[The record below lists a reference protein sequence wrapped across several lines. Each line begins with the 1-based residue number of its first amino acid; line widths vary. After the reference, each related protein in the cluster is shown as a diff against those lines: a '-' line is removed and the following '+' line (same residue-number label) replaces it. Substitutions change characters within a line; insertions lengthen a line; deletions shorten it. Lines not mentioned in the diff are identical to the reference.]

1 MLKVSLQNYWEKQK
15 GILTCYSR
23 RDDFDHTGIKKPP
36 VAEVLKYGSP
46 MSLASRKRV
55 VLKACTFAWMVFHRH
70 NQRLK
75 TGR

>member
-1 MLKVSLQNYWEKQK
+1 MLKVLMQNYQGK
-15 GILTCYSR
+15 GRWGLTCFSR
-23 RDDFDHTGIKKPP
+23 RDDFSQPGIKKTSRGGGFKLG
-36 VAEVLKYGSP
+36 EP

-55 VLKACTFAWMVFHRH
+55 VLKARTIAWMVFHRH